1 MTLPASGNP
10 ISYSQIQQEFGG
22 PATNISLQSYYRINT
37 AIAVTSGTD
46 NLVANI
52 ANTATIKQYSAA
64 NLTMDM
70 NQWWNTKKGY
80 IYNANVTS
88 TTTNYNLF
96 SAAVTAGWN
105 QSDPLDATIVVRSGA
120 YIYSTST
127 GTDAFVTG
135 GAGGTSG
142 SFPDGSFLRL
152 LNLGVVSG
160 CGGNGGPGTYGSP
173 GNAGSAGG
181 RAMLISRNI
190 YINNTGTIGG
200 GGGGGG
206 GGRGDAGTDGGEGT
220 ASYGG
225 GGGGGGA
232 GRQGGS
238 GGSGYTG
245 MNYNGASGGSGSWNA
260 GGGGGGGGSGPAGS
274 AGAGGAGGTSGNGGN
289 SGGNSFASGS
299 GGGGGSAGACLSG
312 NTTATWGQ
320 IGTRYGAIS

>member
-1 MTLPASGNP
+1 MTLPAAGNP

-173 GNAGSAGG
+173 GNAGSSGG
-181 RAMLISRNI
+181 RAMLISSNI

-200 GGGGGG
+200 GGGGGYPANSG
-206 GGRGDAGTDGGEGT
+206 MPGN
-220 ASYGG
+220 
-225 GGGGGGA
+225 
-232 GRQGGS
+232 GGS
-238 GGSGYTG
+238 GIIIIKWHWDY
-245 MNYNGASGGSGSWNA
+245 Y
-260 GGGGGGGGSGPAGS
+260 
-274 AGAGGAGGTSGNGGN
+274 
-289 SGGNSFASGS
+289 
-299 GGGGGSAGACLSG
+299 
-312 NTTATWGQ
+312 
-320 IGTRYGAIS
+320 